1 MRIDTTSLRR
11 IGDVIRDMLGDDFD
25 AVTYWDTLDGET
37 DALDVIDRVLSDRA
51 EALALADAAQA
62 QAKQLE
68 ARAKR
73 LTARAAAM
81 DRALLSILDAAGER
95 RVERPAATVSRRAGR
110 MSVAITELHDI
121 PTQLTRVRVEPDKTA
136 IRKALEAGET
146 IPGAELVR
154 GEDGVTV
161 RVA

>member
-121 PTQLTRVRVEPDKTA
+121 PTQLTRVRVEPDKTL